1 MNITGKTIWITGASS
16 GIGEALSIEAVKK
29 GAHVILSA
37 RNISRLEDLKQRL
50 EKISPGS
57 STLMPMDVTVKEEIV
72 KSVETVTKTHTHV
85 DILINNAGISQR
97 SLLAETPVEVDRKI
111 LEVDFF
117 GTVTLT
123 KALLPYMIN
132 QGGGH
137 LVAISSMTGLYG
149 FPMRSAYASAKHALR
164 GFFETAAL
172 ELWNKNIK
180 VTLVYPGGVQTNI
193 SINSLDKDGN
203 PRGIMDPGQAKGLPV
218 EICARRII
226 RAIERNKKA
235 LLLGRG
241 EIFLYAMKK
250 FFPTVFYILAR
261 KISAT

>member
-1 MNITGKTIWITGASS
+1 MKIAGKTVWITGASS

-37 RNISRLEDLKQRL
+37 RNRIRLEDLKQRL

-57 STLMPMDVTVKEEIV
+57 ATLIPMDVTNKEDIMKGV
-72 KSVETVTKTHTHV
+72 DSVTKTHKRV
-85 DILINNAGISQR
+85 DILINNAGVSQR
-97 SLLAETPVEVDRKI
+97 SLLIETPVEVDRMI
-111 LEVDFF
+111 LETDFF
-117 GTVTLT
+117 GAVTLT
-123 KALLPYMIN
+123 KAMLPYMIS

-149 FPMRSAYASAKHALR
+149 FPMRSAYASAKHALK

-172 ELWNKNIK
+172 ELWNDNIK
-180 VTLVYPGGVQTNI
+180 VTMVYPGRVHTDI
-193 SINSLDKDGN
+193 SMYCLDKEGK
-203 PRGIMDPGQAKGLPV
+203 PYGIMDPGQVKGLSV
-218 EICARRII
+218 ETCACKII
-226 RAIERNKKA
+226 RAVERNKRS

-241 EIFLYAMKK
+241 EIFLYSMKK
-250 FFPTVFYILAR
+250 FIPPVFYLIAR